1 MLQLSSSPRTG
12 PDSRESRL
20 SEPHVAPLMSLI
32 TGWRGEGLDVPNVDP
47 NDGGIFAKALFLLE
61 SPGPRAVGTGF
72 ISRDNPDPS
81 ARNMTTALAGSGFT
95 RADTILWNVV
105 PYCVSTPGQNRN
117 ASPAQVR
124 AAAPYTQRF
133 IDLLMNL
140 KVVVFCGKRAQLAE
154 RYLSVGVPTLLT
166 YHPGAMAYNRPHCRE
181 HLHATFAAAH
191 ALIGR
196 SASHISV
203 PDLQMV

>member
-1 MLQLSSSPRTG
+1 MLQLPTSGLDPRA
-12 PDSRESRL
+12 SWL
-20 SEPHVAPLMSLI
+20 SEPHVLPLMSLI
-32 TGWRGEGLDVPNVDP
+32 ASWRGEGLDVPNVDP
-47 NDGGIFAKALFLLE
+47 NDGGVFARALFLLE

-81 ARNMTTALAGSGFT
+81 ARNMTTALAGAGFT

-105 PYCVSTPGQNRN
+105 PYCVSTLGQNRN

-133 IDLLMNL
+133 VDLLMNL
-140 KVVVFCGKRAQLAE
+140 EVVVFCGKRAQLAE
-154 RYLSVGVPTLLT
+154 RYLSIGVATLLT
-166 YHPGAMAYNRPHCRE
+166 YHPGAMAYNRPRCRK
-181 HLHATFAAAH
+181 HLNSTFAAAH

-196 SASHISV
+196 SASRVSV
-203 PDLQMV
+203 PDLQLV